1 MIENKDLG
9 VKIAENQDE
18 VFWTETKEKCQEGIK
33 AETRNIEINKKI
45 IELCDE
51 QIKKLDL

>member
-1 MIENKDLG
+1 MIENKELG

-18 VFWTETKEKCQEGIK
+18 VFWTETKEKCQEAIK